1 MQMRH
6 RLRSG
11 SGVKTLMLQT
21 LMLLFG
27 PETCGTNVEGSIT
40 RWATYSVLGFEW
52 RGVARTVS
60 SLCLLIRGW
69 SGSDGIMEVS
79 MENVRS
85 WRFFTT
91 ASHHRSSTS
100 STGKYPTSAP
110 YSVVILAIMRRSST
124 GRMAMPSP
132 QWVRG
137 CARRIDVE
145 WVGGCDQ
152 VGSIYK

>member
-1 MQMRH
+1 MQMRR

-27 PETCGTNVEGSIT
+27 PETCGMNVEGSMT
-40 RWATYSVLGFEW
+40 RWAMYSVLGFEW
-52 RGVARTVS
+52 RGVAHIVL

-69 SGSDGIMEVS
+69 SGSDEIMEAS
-79 MENVRS
+79 MENMWS

-91 ASHHRSSTS
+91 ASHHRSSMS

-110 YSVVILAIMRRSST
+110 YLVVILAIMRRSSK
-124 GRMAMPSP
+124 GRTAMPSP
-132 QWVRG
+132 RWVRG
-137 CARRIDVE
+137 CARRIDTE

-152 VGSIYK
+152 VRSIYK